1 MAGLK
6 IIAIIHSDYYGVSD
20 IQGQAAAR
28 LRIESSSMLT
38 GSVHR
43 LQRSEDVS
51 QRPMVQALV
60 GLSNG

>member
-20 IQGQAAAR
+20 VQGQAAAR
-28 LRIESSSMLT
+28 LRIELSPILT

-43 LQRSEDVS
+43 LQQGKDVS
-51 QRPMVQALV
+51 QRPMVQTLA
-60 GLSNG
+60 GLSSG